1 MSDGSPAIARAA
13 MSPREREL
21 RSELKQLLLGL
32 GLVRG
37 NLSVRQRTCGKP
49 SCHCMQGGAK
59 HAALYLV
66 ASENGKQRQL
76 FIPHE
81 LEPQARQWVE
91 QYQRLRSLLEELS
104 ELHWQKLQ
112 QRKA

>member
-1 MSDGSPAIARAA
+1 

-21 RSELKQLLLGL
+21 RSELKQLLLSM

-37 NLSVRQRTCGKP
+37 NLSVRERTCGKA
-49 SCHCMQGGAK
+49 SCHCMRGGAK
-59 HAALYLV
+59 HTAVYLV
-66 ASENGKQRQL
+66 ASEGGKLRQL
-76 FIPHE
+76 FIPRA
-81 LEPQARQWVE
+81 LEPQAREWAE
-91 QYQRLRSLLEELS
+91 AYQRLRALLEELS